1 MTCNAKQGQIVDMHH
16 HPLYFRMPGK
26 SKKPTWKAKLPCK
39 ATRDF
44 LEAKSAA
51 LHDKEETRYRYTD
64 WQDEMPAG
72 SLLRLMN
79 NNFSIQSLLVNFR
92 PLFVVS

>member
-1 MTCNAKQGQIVDMHH
+1 MTCNANQGQIVNMDH

-26 SKKPTWKAKLPCK
+26 SKKPTWKSKLPCK

-51 LHDKEETRYRYTD
+51 LHDKEETKTQIHGLQED
-64 WQDEMPAG
+64 WQDGMSAG
-72 SLLRLMN
+72 SLPRLMN
-79 NNFSIQSLLVNFR
+79 KRTNIMSKS
-92 PLFVVS
+92 S

>member
-1 MTCNAKQGQIVDMHH
+1 MTCNAKQGQIVDMDHR
-16 HPLYFRMPGK
+16 PLYFRMPGK

-51 LHDKEETRYRYTD
+51 LHDKEETRTQIDGLQED
-64 WQDEMPAG
+64 WQDGIPTG

-79 NNFSIQSLLVNFR
+79 NKTDIMSRS
-92 PLFVVS
+92 S